1 MSGAAPER
9 LIYMANQI
17 AKFFA
22 AAQPGAAGAAAV
34 ADHLRKFW
42 DPSMRADIL
51 AWTGSGGGGLEPL
64 AAEAIELLRSDHG
77 R

>member
-17 AKFFA
+17 ARFF
-22 AAQPGAAGAAAV
+22 AAQPGAGAAAV
-34 ADHLRKFW
+34 ADHLHKFW

-51 AWTGSGGGGLEPL
+51 AWTGSGGIGLEPL
-64 AAEAIELLRSDHG
+64 AAEAVELLRG
-77 R
+77 ERG

>member
-17 AKFFA
+17 ARFF
-22 AAQPGAAGAAAV
+22 AAQPGTGGATAV
-34 ADHLRKFW
+34 ADHLHKFW

-64 AAEAIELLRSDHG
+64 AAEAVELLRG
-77 R
+77 ERG